1 LAPDNEPSTK
11 KNAVRFLLIGA
22 AVVLLAGVYAAH
34 VHKDM
39 SDFGVCYR
47 GGQRII
53 QGETLYRESDGH
65 LQFKYS
71 PASALFF
78 ALFAL
83 LPYGKA
89 KVLWFVLEILCL
101 AAVLFFSFRI
111 LPPQEKRAAPLYLW
125 TFLILFKFLAR
136 EIELGQVNLLIILVL
151 TMILH
156 LGKKEAAPGGLWG
169 FSLLF
174 KPYALVFLPYF
185 LIKKRFRTVAAGLAA
200 LAAGLALP
208 ALWHGF
214 KGNLL
219 VLREW
224 PVSLSRSTKGL
235 LASYDNA
242 SLFGFLFKALPAAP
256 NMGVIAILVFI
267 ALLLAVGFLWLIR
280 EGRPSPARPRPEV
293 LESAFL
299 FILIPLFSPLG
310 WNYNYL
316 YSLLAVMLIVSAF
329 SQFPRLF
336 KTILI
341 INFLVIST
349 SLVEIWGRT
358 LFHFYT
364 QKALVAVNFL
374 VVLAGLFYLRLKQV
388 Y

>member
-1 LAPDNEPSTK
+1 
-11 KNAVRFLLIGA
+11 
-22 AVVLLAGVYAAH
+22 
-34 VHKDM
+34 
-39 SDFGVCYR
+39 
-47 GGQRII
+47 
-53 QGETLYRESDGH
+53 
-65 LQFKYS
+65 
-71 PASALFF
+71 
-78 ALFAL
+78 
-83 LPYGKA
+83 
-89 KVLWFVLEILCL
+89 
-101 AAVLFFSFRI
+101 
-111 LPPQEKRAAPLYLW
+111 
-125 TFLILFKFLAR
+125 
-136 EIELGQVNLLIILVL
+136 
-151 TMILH
+151 
-156 LGKKEAAPGGLWG
+156 
-169 FSLLF
+169 
-174 KPYALVFLPYF
+174 
-185 LIKKRFRTVAAGLAA
+185 
-200 LAAGLALP
+200 
-208 ALWHGF
+208 LWHGF

-358 LFHFYT
+358 QFHFYT